1 MPRLVSL
8 DLSGCGLVILPPA
21 IGSARLP
28 PPSQLKVLL
37 LARNAL
43 SRVPLELGR
52 LRRLEKL
59 DLSDNKLEELP
70 EQV

>member
-1 MPRLVSL
+1 MH
-8 DLSGCGLVILPPA
+8 LPPV

-28 PPSQLKVLL
+28 PRSQLKVLL

-43 SRVPLELGR
+43 TRVPLELGR
-52 LRRLEKL
+52 LRRLELL

-70 EQV
+70 EQVCLLA